1 MHAANMISIVLMLML
16 ALPVIGTASSASV
29 QSHSTA
35 INGIQ
40 NYAESHYLWLST
52 FEHHALV
59 MPLLTSIT
67 PPVVDMGAAF
77 IVVLVVIVIASFIY
91 ILANIINSSN
101 AKNWAKIQVYEAL
114 LSILLLM
121 IFLGIFY
128 LFLLNPAGSY
138 NSVGL
143 LPNECNTPSINTLF
157 NLSACDIGTFSNNA
171 LGYFDLLSVVGLAA
185 GGSPGIQLGFEPISG
200 LGISMS
206 ISSILPDGIEG
217 MLGTALS
224 AVIFFL
230 VLNNLQL
237 ILVSGAILFLT
248 FFITLGVFARL
259 FGITRTFGG
268 AMIAF
273 GIGLGIIYPLLISLT
288 YGYIDVHMLSA
299 FSASGALALAP
310 KAIIDFISFAY
321 ASAVPI
327 LPSKLIFGLGYMVA
341 GLTFIPFINFI
352 ILDAFIVDF
361 SKAVGEKVS
370 FMALLSNFI

>member
-1 MHAANMISIVLMLML
+1 MRAANMISIVLMLML

-143 LPNECNTPSINTLF
+143 LPKECTTPSINTLF

-299 FSASGALALAP
+299 SEALALAP